1 MKYAVLYNP
10 LAGASGKEI
19 ALTKAKRL
27 FFGKDA
33 EYYDVTETDIPEFV
47 KNLDKEISI
56 VVLGGDGTLNK
67 FVNALSVLPEND
79 IYYYP
84 AGSGNDFFREF
95 GVNPVES
102 GPIKINGYLTELPVA
117 RVCGKEFKFINNV
130 GFGIDGYCCEEGDR
144 LREENPGKTI
154 DYTKI
159 AIRGLLFGFK
169 PVKAKITVNGN
180 AHEYSNV
187 WLAPTMNGKFY
198 GGGMMPTPLQ
208 DRADA
213 ESKVSL
219 MVLTCK
225 SKLKTLMIFPSIFK
239 GEHVK
244 YDRQVKIFTGNEIK
258 VEFDRPTALQID
270 GETIKNVTEYTVI
283 KGKTVEK

>member
-1 MKYAVLYNP
+1 MKYAVFYNP

-33 EYYDVTETDIPEFV
+33 EYYDVTETDISDFT
-47 KNLDKEISI
+47 KNLDTERAI
-56 VVLGGDGTLNK
+56 VVLGGDGTLNR
-67 FVNALSVLPEND
+67 FVNSVSVLPEND

-117 RVCGKEFKFINNV
+117 RVCGKEYKFINNV

-144 LREENPGKTI
+144 LRAENPGKTI

-159 AIRGLLFGFK
+159 AIRGLLFDFK
-169 PVKAKITVNGN
+169 PVNAKITVDGN
-180 AHEYSNV
+180 THEYSNV

-208 DRADA
+208 DRTDA

-244 YDRQVKIFTGNEIK
+244 YDKQVKIFTGNEIK

-270 GETIKNVTEYTVI
+270 GETIKNITEYTVI

>member
-1 MKYAVLYNP
+1 MNYTVLYNP
-10 LAGASGKEI
+10 LAGACGKEI

-27 FFGKDA
+27 FFGKNA
-33 EYYDVTETDIPEFV
+33 EYYDMTEIDAASLV
-47 KNLDKEISI
+47 NNLGREQAI
-56 VVLGGDGTLNK
+56 VILGGDGTLNR
-67 FVNALSVLPEND
+67 FVNAVPVLPDNN

-102 GPIKINGYLTELPVA
+102 GPVKINGYLNELPVA
-117 RVCGKEFKFINNV
+117 TVCGKDYKFINNV

-144 LREENPGKTI
+144 LRTENPGKAI

-159 AIRGLLFGFK
+159 AIRGLLFDFK
-169 PVKAKITVNGN
+169 PVNAKITVDG
-180 AHEYSNV
+180 AVRKYGNV

-208 DRADA
+208 DRTDA

-244 YDRQVKIFTGNEIK
+244 YDKQVKIFTGNEIK

-283 KGKTVEK
+283 KGKRIEK